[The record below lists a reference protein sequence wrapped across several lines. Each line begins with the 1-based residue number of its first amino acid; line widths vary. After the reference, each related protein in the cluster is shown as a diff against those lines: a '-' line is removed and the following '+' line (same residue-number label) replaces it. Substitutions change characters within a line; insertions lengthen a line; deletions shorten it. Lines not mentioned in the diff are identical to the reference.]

1 MEKKTKTPEGNQ
13 KKNPQ
18 NQTKVRKSGIS
29 FELDMEAIRKLCLGR
44 VQRK

>member
-1 MEKKTKTPEGNQ
+1 MEKKDKALAGNQ
-13 KKNPQ
+13 IKKAQ
-18 NQTKVRKSGIS
+18 SQIKVRKSGIS